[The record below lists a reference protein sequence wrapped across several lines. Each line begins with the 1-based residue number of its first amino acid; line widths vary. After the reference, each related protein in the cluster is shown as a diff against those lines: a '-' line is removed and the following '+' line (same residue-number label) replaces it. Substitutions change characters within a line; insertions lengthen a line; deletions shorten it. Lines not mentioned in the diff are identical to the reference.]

1 MSVRSLFKS
10 LVLVASLSMTGGL
23 ALAEDDANLLMFES
37 SQVPTEK
44 APQTSMAEGGLSA
57 EAVVKLDLSEVVEPE
72 KGFNREAFVKKARA
86 AMNSE
91 IPKDAL
97 YDFEVPR
104 TEAELSKVLELS
116 DEEIAKFLAKKSAFL
131 GKFAKVLS
139 FFKLKPGKIN
149 KALNELNNRFY
160 ESSHVVSRSNVKG
173 GTMMVS
179 IGGGLA
185 LPQKVM
191 EALRGRSIGKFIPE
205 SGGFFY
211 MLGLGAGVSRQV
223 GPDGKSKMVF
233 EIFMDVERLK
243 KTLTGVAELSAAGTY
258 GLVFEKRDGAFASQ
272 KNTTMYGGATGVF
285 RQGSNQFGWAAS
297 TGMSMPPGIGIF
309 LVYQD
314 HATRYYLFRME
325 GLKASL
331 PALRGFKDG
340 IISALRNY
348 AFFGG
353 KIITCQKALF

>member
-1 MSVRSLFKS
+1 MAICTLFKS
-10 LVLVASLSMTGGL
+10 LLLIAAVSLTGVH
-23 ALAEDDANLLMFES
+23 AFAEDDANLLLFES
-37 SQVPTEK
+37 TPLQTENQK
-44 APQTSMAEGGLSA
+44 APRTDIAD
-57 EAVVKLDLSEVVEPE
+57 EAVIKLDLSEVVEGE
-72 KGFNREAFVKKARA
+72 KDFNRKAFIARARA
-86 AMNSE
+86 AMTAD
-91 IPKDAL
+91 IPTDKL
-97 YDFEVPR
+97 YEFEGPR
-104 TEAELSKVLELS
+104 TEAELEKLLELS
-116 DEEIAKFLAKKSAFL
+116 DADIAKFLAKKSAFL
-131 GKFAKVLS
+131 GKFARVLS
-139 FFKLKPGKIN
+139 FFRVKPGKIN

-179 IGGGLA
+179 IGAGLA

-191 EALRGRSIGKFIPE
+191 EALRGRSIGRFIPE

-223 GPDGKSKMVF
+223 GSDGKSKMVF

-243 KTLTGVAELSAAGTY
+243 KTLTGVAEISAAGTY
-258 GLVFEKRDGAFASQ
+258 GLVFEKRDGAFTHQ

-285 RQGSNQFGWAAS
+285 RQGPNQFGWAAS

-331 PALRGFKDG
+331 PALKGFKDN

-348 AFFGG
+348 AHFGG
-353 KIITCQKALF
+353 KIVTCQGALF